1 MNKEIIII
9 TKHKRL
15 RELVLIKEIRE
26 DEKIWFK
33 VPETCSSVDIN
44 LVINVL
50 KEQIADFKESVQ
62 KNEKDISIGNHGV
75 YGIVRTCHRLYPWA
89 FHLVRHPQHVSQ

>member
-15 RELVLIKEIRE
+15 KELVLIKEIRE

-62 KNEKDISIGNHGV
+62 KNEKDIYEHFTNFIKDIEEYFGKVNNEGK
-75 YGIVRTCHRLYPWA
+75 
-89 FHLVRHPQHVSQ
+89 